1 MQYIIYSVICH
12 TLPLLLLLLQG
23 GGLGKGEFEHYK
35 DIVKRGGEGN
45 FKEEIVEVVGLIPHA
60 NDPCDNFYGGIGIIF
75 GVGRKLEV
83 VYPGYPAD
91 LAGMEAGDEII
102 SPENTIR
109 GEIGTE
115 VAIVYKNKTGRIIT
129 LRLIRDKICTR

>member
-1 MQYIIYSVICH
+1 M
-12 TLPLLLLLLQG
+12 LPLLLLLLQG
-23 GGLGKGEFEHYK
+23 GGTGNGDYESYD
-35 DIVKRGGEGN
+35 DITKRGGQDGA
-45 FKEEIVEVVGLIPHA
+45 KEETVEVEGLVPHA
-60 NDPCDNFYGGIGIIF
+60 DEPCEHFYGGIGIVHGAGNKI
-75 GVGRKLEV
+75 ET

-102 SPENTIR
+102 SPESDIR

-115 VAIVYKNKTGRIIT
+115 VAIVYKNKTGKIIT